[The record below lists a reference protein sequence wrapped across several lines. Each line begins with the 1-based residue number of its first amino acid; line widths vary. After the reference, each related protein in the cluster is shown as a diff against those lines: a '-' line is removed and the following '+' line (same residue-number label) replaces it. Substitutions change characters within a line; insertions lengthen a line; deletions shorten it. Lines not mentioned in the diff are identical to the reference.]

1 MDNQTKHKIEGQ
13 EYSNNCIESMQDIL
27 DIQDDEERYEAIG
40 NYGLSIDKQKVIN
53 YLITWGGPAYRLQ
66 IILDQDNRIVSVE
79 PQFQDWFTEWQ
90 TVPTTSKQ
98 RETLIN
104 FAYSLHLEDF

>member
-27 DIQDDEERYEAIG
+27 DI
-40 NYGLSIDKQKVIN
+40 N
-53 YLITWGGPAYRLQ
+53 YLITWGGPGYRLQ
-66 IILDQDNRIVSVE
+66 IILDSDNRIVSVE
-79 PQFQDWFTEWQ
+79 PQYQDWFTEWQ

-104 FAYSLHLEDF
+104 FAYSLGLEDF

>member
-13 EYSNNCIESMQDIL
+13 EYSNNCIETMQDIL
-27 DIQDDEERYEAIG
+27 DIQDDEERYEAIA

-53 YLITWGGPAYRLQ
+53 YLITWGSPAYRLQ
-66 IILDQDNRIVSVE
+66 IIFDEDNRIVSVE
-79 PQFQDWFTEWQ
+79 PQYQDWFTEWQ

-104 FAYSLHLEDF
+104 FAHSLHLEEF